1 MATDMNPITNCKHE
15 PGQFVPQVD
24 RNRCEGKAACV
35 QVCPVQV
42 FAVRTLPVDQR
53 AGLSI
58 KGRLKGFVHQWQQAI
73 LVNPDACE
81 GCGLCVKACAEGA
94 IRLVRIHRPA

>member
-1 MATDMNPITNCKHE
+1 M
-15 PGQFVPQVD
+15 PQVD

-42 FAVRTLPVDQR
+42 FAVQTLGRDQR

-58 KGRLKGFVHQWQQAI
+58 KGRVKGFVHQWQQAI

-81 GCGLCVKACAEGA
+81 GCGSCVKACPEGA